1 MKTNIKKY
9 IENQLKNSPEFKEL
23 LSKERNDHCNK
34 AAKSENRRQLG
45 QEVAEADLFGYLGR
59 KGGDPNILAKISG
72 NYFNKGFQ
80 ERTGINL
87 YDYDIGN
94 KKKEEK
100 ADKDL
105 YNSLF
110 KRNFIVLG
118 LVNLLIFCGMGVAIG
133 VSYGVTGALIG
144 AGIGVG
150 VAAIFTTIYSYL
162 TAKGEAAQSKYSIEE
177 RSRDK
182 GIEVAKDLENDTK
195 INLLESRLQKA
206 ENTLAQKEIS
216 RIESEYQAQNTAK
229 NKK

>member
-1 MKTNIKKY
+1 MNPDIKKY
-9 IENQLKNSPEFKEL
+9 IENQLKNSPEFKKSL
-23 LSKERNDHCNK
+23 IDERNDHCNK

-59 KGGDPNILAKISG
+59 KGGDPKILAKISG
-72 NYFNKGFQ
+72 SYFNKGFQ

-87 YDYDIGN
+87 YEYGIGN
-94 KKKEEK
+94 QQEEEK

-118 LVNLLIFCGMGVAIG
+118 LLNLLIFCGMGIAIG

-144 AGIGVG
+144 AGIGIG

-162 TAKGEAAQSKYSIEE
+162 SSKGEAAQSKYSIEE

-195 INLLESRLQKA
+195 INLLESRLQQGKD
-206 ENTLAQKEIS
+206 TLAQNEIS
-216 RIESEYQAQNTAK
+216 YIQSKEAQSTAK
-229 NKK
+229 NKQ